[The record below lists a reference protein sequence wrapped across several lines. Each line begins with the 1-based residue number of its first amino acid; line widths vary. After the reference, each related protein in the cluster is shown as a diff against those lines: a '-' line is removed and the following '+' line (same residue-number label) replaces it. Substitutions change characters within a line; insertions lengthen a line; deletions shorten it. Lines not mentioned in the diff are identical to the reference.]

1 MTLQTKSAD
10 TRKRIFR
17 PGAQALVSGLVVLV
31 FLIFADQVSVYFGL
45 TGSQRVLDD
54 ICGAIIAGV
63 LVFWN
68 ERRRMK
74 FIAEKLKTI
83 ELLNHHVRNAL
94 QVITYSIY
102 RQGDA
107 AQVAEIQDAVSR
119 IDWALREILPGEALE
134 SKDYPKKPNHPS
146 IRHSA
151 SA

>member
-1 MTLQTKSAD
+1 MYL
-10 TRKRIFR
+10 
-17 PGAQALVSGLVVLV
+17 
-31 FLIFADQVSVYFGL
+31 GL

-63 LVFWN
+63 LMYWN
-68 ERRRMK
+68 ESRRVK
-74 FIAEKLKTI
+74 FLTEKLKTI

-102 RQGDA
+102 RQGNA

-119 IDWALREILPGEALE
+119 IDWALREILPGEALKT
-134 SKDYPKKPNHPS
+134 KDYPKKPNHPAT
-146 IRHSA
+146 RHSA